1 MKYVYYGFGGFIG
14 LVCGLAIQ
22 LIVYAVERSGNRI
35 LTQMGRGD
43 YGIFG
48 QGLLVL
54 YDSLPYLG
62 IVLGVV
68 LVHTMFRKDT
78 GDKRVGQDRS
88 TRGDGE

>member
-22 LIVYAVERSGNRI
+22 LIVYAVEKSGNRI

-68 LVHTMFRKDT
+68 LVRLMFRKDIEKE
-78 GDKRVGQDRS
+78 GSGQGS
-88 TRGDGE
+88 SAPGDGK